1 MIQGLPM
8 SGSGRTVV
16 SILGIVLLML
26 GTLAISCQEP
36 PSPTTAS
43 SESIRITEGPTATS
57 EPMPAARSTTSSST
71 SEDSEQ
77 EDAKNLVYLFAA
89 FAITWIVLF
98 LYAFFIARRQQEV
111 EREVHLLRERL
122 EEGVRKTVPAPE

>member
-1 MIQGLPM
+1 M

-43 SESIRITEGPTATS
+43 SESIAITEGSTATS
-57 EPMPAARSTTSSST
+57 GPMPAARSTTSSST
-71 SEDSEQ
+71 SEDPEQ

-98 LYAFFIARRQQEV
+98 LYAFFIARRQQDV
-111 EREVHLLRERL
+111 EREVHTLRERL
-122 EEGVRKTVPAPE
+122 EANRDDGGRESG